1 MASLL
6 DTYDAPLAREALLTR
21 YPELKGAIDVCG
33 ALLMA
38 HDARMLPRADK
49 LRGGRVAQACRQA
62 VGVIQD
68 EDGADLPLG
77 QMLALNRVK
86 KHIRDA
92 ALILPWPFTPTGD
105 GKRLEL
111 TPVAA
116 DAMERLV
123 GYDAY
128 RDGLLGTYHGQTN
141 RLAAVMADLRTLS
154 EGFALRD
161 SIIN

>member
-6 DTYDAPLAREALLTR
+6 DTYNTPLAREALLTR
-21 YPELKGAIDVCG
+21 YPELKGAIDICG

-68 EDGADLPLG
+68 DDGADLPVG
-77 QMLALNRVK
+77 QLVALNLIK

-92 ALILPWPFTPTGD
+92 ALILPWPFTPVGD
-105 GKRLEL
+105 GKRLAL
-111 TPVAA
+111 TPAA
-116 DAMERLV
+116 AAAMERLV
-123 GYDAY
+123 IYDPY
-128 RDGLLGTYHGQTN
+128 RDGLLGTYHGLGD
-141 RLAAVMADLRTLS
+141 RLAAVLADLRALAD
-154 EGFALRD
+154 GFALRD
-161 SIIN
+161 ASE